1 MIAQWGAQQRS
12 PKVRRGNAM
21 RYVVSFK
28 TRKNFVTW
36 RSPVETLEEAI
47 ELANE
52 VWRNEVDKE
61 PWVDVRIK
69 KEKEK

>member
-1 MIAQWGAQQRS
+1 
-12 PKVRRGNAM
+12 M